1 MADAEN
7 KTSILGQDHP
17 DGGSFGFSVGYG
29 VLGIGR
35 DLARPLPPDV
45 VQAQNGV
52 GVLGLAGNAADCLDI
67 KNSLLSVGNPF
78 TGVGGPVLKLQGR
91 LPEGGVCGITTTSAG
106 PFVGVMGYKNTDNGK
121 GPFGFLGGT
130 SPEFNSP
137 AGVYGES
144 QVHGV
149 VGVCN
154 GVLGAGIV
162 GVGSLAGLFNGSVSV
177 RNDVTVNGRLIIN
190 GVDVLQAIAQRTI
203 GPPGPPGGPGN
214 DGPPGNPGRLGPV
227 GLLGPPGPP
236 GPPGPKGDPGLPGL
250 PGTEGGPPGPPGPPG
265 PLGPPGFPGPPGLI
279 GPPGPPGLP

>member
-162 GVGSLAGLFNGSVSV
+162 GVGSLAGLFNGSVV
-177 RNDVTVNGRLIIN
+177 VNGDLTISGRLVVAAVN
-190 GVDVLQAIAQRTI
+190 VLDALQNIRGFPGPI
-203 GPPGPPGGPGN
+203 GPPGDDGRRGDDGPPGPVGPPGGRGPPGPPGFIQ
-214 DGPPGNPGRLGPV
+214 GPV
-227 GLLGPPGPP
+227 GDMGPRG
-236 GPPGPKGDPGLPGL
+236 KG
-250 PGTEGGPPGPPGPPG
+250 GGPV
-265 PLGPPGFPGPPGLI
+265 
-279 GPPGPPGLP
+279 GPPGPPGLAGPPGPQGPPGPLGAPGPPGG

>member
-162 GVGSLAGLFNGSVSV
+162 GVGSLAGLFNGSVV
-177 RNDVTVNGRLIIN
+177 VNGDLTISGRLVVAAVN
-190 GVDVLQAIAQRTI
+190 VLDALQNIRGFPGPI
-203 GPPGPPGGPGN
+203 GPPGDDGRRGDDGPPGPVGPPGGRGPPGPPGFIQ
-214 DGPPGNPGRLGPV
+214 GPV
-227 GLLGPPGPP
+227 GDMCPRG
-236 GPPGPKGDPGLPGL
+236 KG
-250 PGTEGGPPGPPGPPG
+250 GGPV
-265 PLGPPGFPGPPGLI
+265 
-279 GPPGPPGLP
+279 GPPGPPGLAGPPGPQGPPGPLGAPGPPGG